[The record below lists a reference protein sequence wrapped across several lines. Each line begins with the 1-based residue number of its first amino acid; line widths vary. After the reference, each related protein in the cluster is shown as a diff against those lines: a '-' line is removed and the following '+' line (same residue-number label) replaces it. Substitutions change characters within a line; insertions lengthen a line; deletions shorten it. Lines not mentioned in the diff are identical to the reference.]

1 MIYPEIEIT
10 ESDFFICKA
19 FEQILKTPRTE
30 LNAKLGDKGYL
41 AIANYLT
48 QIPVDDCLDGSKM
61 ASHITAFCQQP
72 GNDVLYKGLKKICNQ
87 LDIDGINNIL
97 KKTGDPG
104 DEADQPSDNVDVL
117 KVDVLKN
124 DSRDICLFLQD
135 WAKETPKSDNP
146 ENQNGSDSK

>member
-30 LNAKLGDKGYL
+30 LNAKLGDKGYF
-41 AIANYLT
+41 AISNYLT

-61 ASHITAFCQQP
+61 ANHITAFCQQP
-72 GNDVLYKGLKKICNQ
+72 GNEVLYEWLGKIYDQ

-104 DEADQPSDNVDVL
+104 GEADQPIDNLDGL
-117 KVDVLKN
+117 EN
-124 DSRDICLFLQD
+124 DSRDICLFIQD
-135 WAKETPKSDNP
+135 WAKETPKPDNP

>member
-61 ASHITAFCQQP
+61 ANYITAFCQQP
-72 GNDVLYKGLKKICNQ
+72 GNKVLYEWLGKIYDQ

>member
-10 ESDFFICKA
+10 ESDVFICKA

-30 LNAKLGDKGYL
+30 LKAKLGDKGYL
-41 AIANYLT
+41 SIANYLT
-48 QIPVDDCLDGSKM
+48 QIPVDDCLDVSKM
-61 ASHITAFCQQP
+61 ANYITAFCQQP
-72 GNDVLYKGLKKICNQ
+72 GNKVLYEWLGKIYDQ

-104 DEADQPSDNVDVL
+104 DEADQPSDNADVL